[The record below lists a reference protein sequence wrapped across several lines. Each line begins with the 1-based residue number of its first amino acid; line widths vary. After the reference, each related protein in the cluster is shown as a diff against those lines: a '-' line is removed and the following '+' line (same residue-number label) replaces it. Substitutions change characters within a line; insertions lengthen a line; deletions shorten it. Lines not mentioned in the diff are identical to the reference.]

1 MKEKEYYEGK
11 RIKITT
17 YESMINAYIYKE
29 TFDGNLIGHE
39 NKLYFTLNEDIFS

>member
-17 YESMINAYIYKE
+17 YESMILLLCLAPNHGLEVIE
-29 TFDGNLIGHE
+29 VPQ
-39 NKLYFTLNEDIFS
+39 